1 MPCSFMILLYAEMFQ
16 IWKSIGILKNV
27 IAWNFV
33 NELQETNQNIL

>member
-1 MPCSFMILLYAEMFQ
+1 MRCSFMILLYAEMFQ

-27 IAWNFV
+27 IVWNFV